1 MLSDWNLLSDNL
13 QLTLSREAL
22 LQAAH
27 TIAQQAEVLPARW
40 RTAAS
45 PTAAVRKRS
54 GCSPPSCGSLARTR
68 WLPRDTRS

>member
-27 TIAQQAEVLPARW
+27 TIAQQAEVLAGEMEDGCLADRG
-40 RTAAS
+40 
-45 PTAAVRKRS
+45 VRKRS